1 MAQPLSTV
9 EFAALM
15 TPLGPFEPRPRIAVA
30 CSGGADSLALA
41 VLAADWAQ
49 GRDGEA
55 LALIVD
61 HGLRPDSRAEAER
74 VATWLARRNISHRIL
89 TWCGPKPAAD
99 IQAEARAARYGLIE
113 ACCRAEGLLHV
124 LLGHHREDQAETLL
138 LRLGRG
144 SGLDGLAGMPAIG
157 VGNHV
162 RWLRP
167 LLATARARLQA
178 TLTARGQEW
187 VEDPSNRNP
196 AYARVRL
203 RQMAPGLAEQG
214 LGPERLAA
222 TARRLG
228 RARAALERAL
238 AEAAARWVR
247 AEPAGWAMVAT
258 EAFDRTPEE
267 IGLRLLTRL
276 LMAIGGGG
284 YPPRLERTEALFAGL
299 RDGVAGARTLAGCR
313 VTPVAGGHLLFS
325 REAVRMAPPV
335 ALHPGAEIIWDGRF
349 RAKVAVEAAPGLTLG
364 PLGAQGWRL
373 VRDLAGGGLP
383 PVPAAVRPTLPAVY
397 GADGIS
403 AVPHLGYNRSNEAGR
418 CLRWIVAA
426 PSNPLTVAGHCLV

>member
-1 MAQPLSTV
+1 MPQALTTA

-15 TPLGPFEPRPRIAVA
+15 APLGPFEPRPRIAVA

-41 VLAADWAQ
+41 LLAAEWAQ
-49 GRDGEA
+49 GQGGEI

-61 HGLRPDSRAEAER
+61 HSLRADSRDEAER
-74 VATWLARRNISHRIL
+74 VAGWLAGRGIPHRIL
-89 TWCGPKPAAD
+89 TWRGTKPSAD
-99 IQAEARAARYGLIE
+99 IQAEARAARHGLIE
-113 ACCRAEGLLHV
+113 ECCRADGLLHV

-144 SGLDGLAGMPAIG
+144 SGLDGLAGMAAIADG
-157 VGNHV
+157 VHV

-167 LLATARARLQA
+167 FLQTPKARLPA
-178 TLTARGQEW
+178 TLRARGQDW
-187 VEDPSNRNP
+187 VDDPSNRNP
-196 AYARVRL
+196 LYTRVRL
-203 RQMAPGLAEQG
+203 RHMAPALAAEGLNS
-214 LGPERLAA
+214 ERLAA

-228 RARAALERAL
+228 RARAALGQAV

-247 AEPAGWAMVAT
+247 PEPAGWAMVAAG
-258 EAFDRTPEE
+258 AFGRTSEE

-276 LMAIGGGG
+276 LMAIGGGA
-284 YPPRLERTEALFAGL
+284 YPPRLERTEALFTGL
-299 RDGVAGARTLAGCR
+299 RGGLAGARTLAGCR
-313 VTPVAGGHLLFS
+313 VTPMVGGEFLFS
-325 REAVRMAPPV
+325 REAARMAPPV
-335 ALHPGAEIIWDGRF
+335 ALSPGAEIVWDGRF
-349 RAKVAVEAAPGLTLG
+349 RAEVAADAAPGLTLG
-364 PLGAQGWRL
+364 ALGPHGWR
-373 VRDLAGGGLP
+373 RIANLAGGGLP